1 MYYNEAMDK
10 LYDVFKNVDMAYK
23 PRIYDE
29 CEDEDEE
36 EEKSADMKETN
47 VPDIYPRKE
56 FDSYERVDG
65 SPCFV
70 NQNHVLF
77 LEDSDKGNK
86 VIVHFDNGSFITVKG
101 RLKNSDEASAE
112 PIMKPLDKEDKGQK
126 KVKYWKRI
134 CHITSDGTSYFHI
147 CPECFENAI
156 VDENIREVLSYYC
169 PNCGASLSINVN
181 EEVDF

>member
-1 MYYNEAMDK
+1 MYYTEAMDK
-10 LYDVFKNVDMAYK
+10 LYDLFNKSTIK
-23 PRIYDE
+23 STIYDE
-29 CEDEDEE
+29 YEEEDEE
-36 EEKSADMKETN
+36 EEKEADMKETN

-86 VIVHFDNGSFITVKG
+86 VIVHFDNGSFIAVNG
-101 RLKNSDEASAE
+101 RLKNSDDASDE

-134 CHITSDGTSYFHI
+134 CHITSEGTTSYFHI

-156 VDENIREVLSYYC
+156 VNNHFSEVLSYYC

-181 EEVDF
+181 EEVEF